1 MSSVVVLK
9 GLNCPSARGS
19 FLDQGSHLCPPR
31 WQGDC
36 ALNQSASP
44 SWTFVSLQV
53 QLVLGSGITFLVGTR
68 LSTSGRQWALRQGH
82 LRGDLHPRSRRKIQ
96 DYGDKG
102 LDSLVLRQEATGGPD
117 TRHLGPGES
126 GAA

>member
-1 MSSVVVLK
+1 MSSVVVVK
-9 GLNCPSARGS
+9 GLICPSARES
-19 FLDQGSHLCPPR
+19 FLDQGSHPCPPR
-31 WQGDC
+31 WQADC
-36 ALNQSASP
+36 ALNQWASP
-44 SWTFVSLQV
+44 SWTVVNLQV

-68 LSTSGRQWALRQGH
+68 LSMSSRQWVLRQGY
-82 LRGDLHPRSRRKIQ
+82 LRGDLHPRSRRKIE
-96 DYGDKG
+96 DYRDKG

>member
-36 ALNQSASP
+36 ALNQWASP
-44 SWTFVSLQV
+44 SWTFVNLRV

-68 LSTSGRQWALRQGH
+68 LSTSGGQ
-82 LRGDLHPRSRRKIQ
+82 
-96 DYGDKG
+96 
-102 LDSLVLRQEATGGPD
+102 
-117 TRHLGPGES
+117 
-126 GAA
+126 